1 VADVRRGSGS
11 VITYRQSSRLVLP
24 GLSLPLFS
32 YTHSLSFFSLAY
44 QFLHSI
50 HSFFYQAS
58 FDTKQTAENVP
69 DLTVT
74 VCSPDLLGSER
85 SVIDLAIER
94 ILGI

>member
-1 VADVRRGSGS
+1 VTDVRRGSGS

-50 HSFFYQAS
+50 HSFSYQAS
-58 FDTKQTAENVP
+58 FDTKKTAGNVP
-69 DLTVT
+69 DPT
-74 VCSPDLLGSER
+74 VCTPNLLDSER
-85 SVIDLAIER
+85 SRIDLAIER
-94 ILGI
+94 I